1 MHTDQNA
8 NIEEDAKALRKAMKG
23 LGTDEDTIIKIV
35 ANRTYPQRK
44 AIFDSF
50 RQQFDRDLIS
60 DLKSELGGKLEDVV
74 IGLFTE
80 PVEYD
85 VIQLNKAMKGAG
97 TDEDTLMEI
106 LATRPNWY
114 IQRIKQIYRIKYD
127 KDLIDDVQSEL
138 S

>member
-50 RQQFDRDLIS
+50 RQQFDRDLIA